1 MALAKIVA
9 VVTVAVCR
17 RRFQSV
23 AHAIAIPISV
33 VFNAARIAATANK
46 DSKRISGSKTNNM
59 SPRSSSAT
67 PVAEDVAVKVDK
79 ADANYS
85 QCIMMHCCAIP
96 TYWKVHATFLLGD
109 VSSCHIQENCSP

>member
-1 MALAKIVA
+1 M
-9 VVTVAVCR
+9 
-17 RRFQSV
+17 

-85 QCIMMHCCAIP
+85 QCIIDA
-96 TYWKVHATFLLGD
+96 LLCNSNLLEGACD
-109 VSSCHIQENCSP
+109 ILVGGCIVVSYPKNGSP

>member
-1 MALAKIVA
+1 M
-9 VVTVAVCR
+9 
-17 RRFQSV
+17 

-33 VFNAARIAATANK
+33 VFNAARIAATASK

-67 PVAEDVAVKVDK
+67 PVAEDVADKVDK

-85 QCIMMHCCAIP
+85 
-96 TYWKVHATFLLGD
+96 
-109 VSSCHIQENCSP
+109 